1 VLDQRLRHYCRN
13 ARCRARLKEPVE
25 NARAAFC
32 CRTCYD
38 NFYRA
43 HCLVCGEPFTR
54 NSSNQRLCTRRNCR
68 REFKRDSSA
77 FASPWGDPTRDRQ
90 ANPKNTEISKGFWRD
105 RSGRGFDWKAVG
117 NQHHL
122 IDRNGRVVVRLV
134 PGDSDCWW
142 IAQPRTTPELVYPDL
157 DTAKRAAVNVALWA
171 LPWVLPSRAQFLRGF
186 QAGKA
191 AQSRRDGAG
200 ERYAVAAV
208 ATTVRVASTPEP
220 LVGNDPG
227 PIPEFLLRTLPG
239 AKS

>member
-13 ARCRARLKEPVE
+13 ARCRDRLKEPVE

-32 CRTCYD
+32 SEGCYTG
-38 NFYRA
+38 FYRL
-43 HCLVCGEPFTR
+43 HCLVCEEPFKRT
-54 NSSNQRLCTRRNCR
+54 SPTQKLCSRRKCR
-68 REFKRDSSA
+68 REFDRDSSQ
-77 FASPWGDPTRDRQ
+77 FFSPLGGDLRSTESDRK
-90 ANPKNTEISKGFWRD
+90 NPAKSKGFLGLK
-105 RSGRGFDWKAVG
+105 SGRAFDWKAVG

-122 IDRNGRVVVRLV
+122 TDRNGRVAVRLA